1 MRNVFYYK
9 YFLKEN
15 KKKFNIWFIIYRL
28 YILGFNDERFW
39 DSVLLD
45 SYDDVVINEYMNYFM
60 ENIKNIREN
69 IDIDCFIEEND

>member
-1 MRNVFYYK
+1 M
-9 YFLKEN
+9 
-15 KKKFNIWFIIYRL
+15 

-45 SYDDVVINEYMNYFM
+45 NYDDVDINEYMNYFM

-69 IDIDCFIEEND
+69 IDIDCFIEENY